1 MHGKGCVRVFDAIDR
16 YSSDEIK
23 TLQGELLTETVR
35 YAYEHSPYYK
45 KRFDELGL
53 HPLHMK
59 GMESI
64 EEMPFTTKE
73 DVQRDTWGF
82 LAVPKQDIAEIVS
95 TTGTTGDP
103 AFIALTHNDLERLAW
118 NEEKSFRYAG
128 VVKGDLF
135 HIAVTCDNL
144 FIAGIAYYRGLI
156 NLGASVARIGP
167 QNTIRYLDLIRKLKP
182 TGIVAVPSL
191 ILQKLCR
198 AGENGISVKD
208 LGLEKIVLIGD
219 TVRNADFSTN
229 RLGSLI
235 ENAFG
240 RICYSTYGITEA
252 HLSFCECQVHR
263 GLHSHPDLVLVEI
276 VDDNGR
282 TLSDGEVG
290 ELVLTPFQI
299 EGMPLIRYKTGDI
312 TFKMSEPCPCGRN
325 SVRIG
330 PILGRKH
337 HKLKV
342 KGVTLYPQ
350 TIGNALLDV
359 KEVINYQIEAY
370 TGDDQTDHIL
380 LWIGSY
386 NTRRDFLASLHDAIH
401 ARARITPTVKIER
414 PEEVEKRLFE
424 GGSRKA
430 ITFKDRRIKL
440 YE

>member
-1 MHGKGCVRVFDAIDR
+1 M
-16 YSSDEIK
+16 
-23 TLQGELLTETVR
+23 
-35 YAYEHSPYYK
+35 
-45 KRFDELGL
+45 
-53 HPLHMK
+53 
-59 GMESI
+59 
-64 EEMPFTTKE
+64 
-73 DVQRDTWGF
+73 
-82 LAVPKQDIAEIVS
+82 
-95 TTGTTGDP
+95 
-103 AFIALTHNDLERLAW
+103 RL
-118 NEEKSFRYAG
+118 RR
-128 VVKGDLF
+128 
-135 HIAVTCDNL
+135 T
-144 FIAGIAYYRGLI
+144 
-156 NLGASVARIGP
+156 
-167 QNTIRYLDLIRKLKP
+167 
-182 TGIVAVPSL
+182 
-191 ILQKLCR
+191 
-198 AGENGISVKD
+198 
-208 LGLEKIVLIGD
+208 
-219 TVRNADFSTN
+219 
-229 RLGSLI
+229 
-235 ENAFG
+235 
-240 RICYSTYGITEA
+240 
-252 HLSFCECQVHR
+252 
-263 GLHSHPDLVLVEI
+263 I

-312 TFKMSEPCPCGRN
+312 TFKMSEPCPCGRK